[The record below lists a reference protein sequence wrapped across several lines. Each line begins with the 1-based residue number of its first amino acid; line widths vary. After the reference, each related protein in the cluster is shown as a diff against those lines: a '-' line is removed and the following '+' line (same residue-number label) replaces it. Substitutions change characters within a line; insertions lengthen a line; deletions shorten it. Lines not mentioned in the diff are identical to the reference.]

1 MKEQLNKIKECITT
15 MMDILPNPAIA
26 VVTLKNRDKIKQK
39 ETKEKQEE
47 VGIELQSNGL
57 QKES

>member
-39 ETKEKQEE
+39 ETKEKQKE